1 MVAQTQAEARATPQ
15 AQDGSDARLRALTE
29 HALEII
35 TVQSADGT
43 FTYANEAVV
52 RYLGY
57 SVSELLG
64 RNAAEFLHPD
74 DAETMRER
82 FRGFLGAQDAQSEL
96 SRFEYRFQH
105 RDGSWCWL
113 ESVAVNALANPA
125 VGGIIAHSR
134 DISRRKANERSLSLN
149 HARYRTVADLSEG
162 AVYEYLLDA
171 HGEYELEWTFG
182 TERVYGCSEEEYRR
196 RGWVSFVES
205 EDLRE
210 QSFKRAERYL
220 LGETVQFTT
229 QIRR

>member
-1 MVAQTQAEARATPQ
+1 MVAQLHEEDRATPQ
-15 AQDGSDARLRALTE
+15 PDGSDARLRALTE

-35 TVQSADGT
+35 TVQTADGT

-57 SVSELLG
+57 SVSELVG

-74 DAETMRER
+74 DADAMLER
-82 FRGFLGAQDAQSEL
+82 FRGFRSASDGQPEL
-96 SRFEYRFQH
+96 NRFEYRFRH

-134 DISRRKANERSLSLN
+134 DINLRKANERILSLN

-162 AVYEYLLDA
+162 AVHEYLMNA
-171 HGEYELEWTFG
+171 QGVYELEWTLG
-182 TERVYGCSEEEYRR
+182 AERAYGCTDDEYRR
-196 RGWVSFVES
+196 RGW
-205 EDLRE
+205 
-210 QSFKRAERYL
+210 QSFLEGNGWRELSLARTAQYL
-220 LGETVQFTT
+220 
-229 QIRR
+229 R